1 MMATPHDSS
10 EKLVPN
16 DVDTYAHYAEGIDP
30 ARYFDSQAHDVLVAA
45 RQRWP
50 LLAAVL
56 HGEDGL
62 SVER

>member
-1 MMATPHDSS
+1 MAAPHESS
-10 EKLVPN
+10 AKLVPN

-30 ARYFDSQAHDVLVAA
+30 ARYFDSQAHDLLLAA

-50 LLAAVL
+50 LLAVVL
-56 HGEDGL
+56 HSENGS